1 MNKTRVEIWMGGMAM
16 PTYTIRDPQRVDVSE
31 DGVTVRIAGS
41 DGWVFETSPNNM
53 VMITEPE
60 ETK

>member
-1 MNKTRVEIWMGGMAM
+1 MSKTRVEIWMGGLEM
-16 PTYTIRDPQRVDVSE
+16 PAYTIRDVERVDVSE
-31 DGVTVRIAGS
+31 DGVTVRIITSKGYE
-41 DGWVFETSPNNM
+41 FETLPHNV